1 MRSASSLL
9 RRVLPYM
16 LRLGVLL
23 TAGALVAMIL
33 SGVGMALVAI
43 FTSPIGV
50 LIAAALVWWLWRRC
64 G

>member
-1 MRSASSLL
+1 MRWASSLA
-9 RRVLPYM
+9 RRLLPYA
-16 LRLGVLL
+16 LRLVVLL
-23 TAGALVAMIL
+23 AAGALTAMVL

-43 FTSPIGV
+43 FTSPIGL

>member
-1 MRSASSLL
+1 MRSVSSLA
-9 RRVLPYM
+9 RRLLPYA

-23 TAGALVAMIL
+23 AAGALVAMIL

-43 FTSPIGV
+43 FTSPLGV
-50 LIAAALVWWLWRRC
+50 LIAAALVWWLRRRC